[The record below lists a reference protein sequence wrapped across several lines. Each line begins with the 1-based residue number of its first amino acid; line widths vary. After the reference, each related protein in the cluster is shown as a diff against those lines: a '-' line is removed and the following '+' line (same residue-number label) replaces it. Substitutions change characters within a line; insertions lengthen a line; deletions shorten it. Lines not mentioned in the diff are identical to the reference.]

1 MKQFRLTKVVFSN
14 SSAPILYPV
23 VYTLSVF
30 LVEIDNLTR
39 LCEKSNSKSNG
50 NGESFGE
57 LSKQKQALQRE
68 RDALI
73 EESTRLRSD
82 MTNAEDRIN
91 GLEKESAEGKTV
103 LLRLIG
109 PSH

>member
-1 MKQFRLTKVVFSN
+1 M
-14 SSAPILYPV
+14 
-23 VYTLSVF
+23 
-30 LVEIDNLTR
+30 
-39 LCEKSNSKSNG
+39 CEKSNNKSSG

-73 EESTRLRSD
+73 EESTKLRSD

-91 GLEKESAEGKTV
+91 NLEKESAEGKYTIHIKIPYSYRNI
-103 LLRLIG
+103 LKDILKFKLIKLMLT
-109 PSH
+109 

>member
-1 MKQFRLTKVVFSN
+1 
-14 SSAPILYPV
+14 
-23 VYTLSVF
+23 
-30 LVEIDNLTR
+30 

-73 EESTRLRSD
+73 EESTRLRSE

-91 GLEKESAEGKTV
+91 GLEKESAEGKTDLSYQPMRELK
-103 LLRLIG
+103 LLIAPGQSTCIKNLF
-109 PSH
+109 

>member
-1 MKQFRLTKVVFSN
+1 MKQFRLIKVFLSYH
-14 SSAPILYPV
+14 SEILLPI
-23 VYTLSVF
+23 F

-73 EESTRLRSD
+73 EESTRLRSE

-91 GLEKESAEGKTV
+91 GLEKESAEGKT
-103 LLRLIG
+103 LIG
-109 PSH
+109 PNHQPMRKLKLL

>member
-1 MKQFRLTKVVFSN
+1 M
-14 SSAPILYPV
+14 
-23 VYTLSVF
+23 
-30 LVEIDNLTR
+30 
-39 LCEKSNSKSNG
+39 CEKSNSKSNG

-91 GLEKESAEGKTV
+91 GLEKESAEGKTDSSKSSANE
-103 LLRLIG
+103 RAQI
-109 PSH
+109 SHSSRANDIN

>member
-1 MKQFRLTKVVFSN
+1 M
-14 SSAPILYPV
+14 
-23 VYTLSVF
+23 
-30 LVEIDNLTR
+30 
-39 LCEKSNSKSNG
+39 CEKSNSKSNG

-73 EESTRLRSD
+73 EESTRLRSE

-91 GLEKESAEGKTV
+91 GLEKESAEGKTDLSQPMRELK
-103 LLRLIG
+103 LLIAPGQSTCIKNLF
-109 PSH
+109 

>member
-1 MKQFRLTKVVFSN
+1 M
-14 SSAPILYPV
+14 
-23 VYTLSVF
+23 
-30 LVEIDNLTR
+30 
-39 LCEKSNSKSNG
+39 CEKSNSKSNG

-91 GLEKESAEGKTV
+91 GLEKESAEGKTDWPESSANE
-103 LLRLIG
+103 RARITH
-109 PSH
+109 SSRANYIN

>member
-1 MKQFRLTKVVFSN
+1 MELKVLW
-14 SSAPILYPV
+14 SA
-23 VYTLSVF
+23 F

-73 EESTRLRSD
+73 EESTRLRSE

-91 GLEKESAEGKTV
+91 GLEKESAEGKTDPRYQPMRE
-103 LLRLIG
+103 LKLFIAPGQSTCIKNLF
-109 PSH
+109 

>member
-1 MKQFRLTKVVFSN
+1 M
-14 SSAPILYPV
+14 
-23 VYTLSVF
+23 
-30 LVEIDNLTR
+30 
-39 LCEKSNSKSNG
+39 CEKSNNKSSG

-73 EESTRLRSD
+73 EESTKLRSD

-91 GLEKESAEGKTV
+91 DLEKESAEGKFTIIMYYHYYAAYGIPHTV
-103 LLRLIG
+103 SLINIITFIKLIK
-109 PSH
+109 

>member
-1 MKQFRLTKVVFSN
+1 
-14 SSAPILYPV
+14 
-23 VYTLSVF
+23 
-30 LVEIDNLTR
+30 

-91 GLEKESAEGKTV
+91 GLEKESAEGKTDWSKSSANK
-103 LLRLIG
+103 RAQITH
-109 PSH
+109 SSRANYIN

>member
-1 MKQFRLTKVVFSN
+1 M
-14 SSAPILYPV
+14 
-23 VYTLSVF
+23 
-30 LVEIDNLTR
+30 
-39 LCEKSNSKSNG
+39 CEKSNSKSNG

-91 GLEKESAEGKTV
+91 GLEKESAEGKTDWSEASANE
-103 LLRLIG
+103 RAQI
-109 PSH
+109 SHSSRTNYIN